1 MTVRDGGRVA
11 TIVGMHPKT
20 NHLVALVALFG
31 AALHATLHAAPLP
44 AVDATWTP
52 KLKRAVA
59 ASADA
64 FVVGAKTFEQD
75 GRTYLYLVT
84 QQPSRSNRGAGYC
97 GAGTEDV
104 LRLVEVS
111 KPSLRMVERDSLLV
125 QSCLETIELE
135 DDSGASLRER
145 LGRFRTP
152 GSLWLTWL
160 SHPKFGSKPMQVK
173 VRDARLLLE

>member
-1 MTVRDGGRVA
+1 MA
-11 TIVGMHPKT
+11 TITGMHPKT

-52 KLKRAVA
+52 TLKRTVA
-59 ASADA
+59 ASDDA
-64 FVVGAKTFEQD
+64 FIVGAKTFEQD

-145 LGRFRTP
+145 LGRFCTP

-160 SHPKFGSKPMQVK
+160 AHPKFGA
-173 VRDARLLLE
+173 VRKEVTVRGGRLVLQ